1 MRGRRLKAE
10 SGGAILDPADVEARR
25 LLYILGV
32 RTFGQTGAPFVPLK
46 AVMRAAGSA

>member
-1 MRGRRLKAE
+1 MRGRRRKAE

-32 RTFGQTGAPFVPLK
+32 RESSDKPV
-46 AVMRAAGSA
+46 RHSCR